1 MRKMICLMAAAA
13 ALAATPAAAQG
24 NAVAPVTDEAMPADA
39 NVTTDMNAVSTV
51 PDLNALEPTPPPATL
66 DGPGQEPVDD
76 DEPRGFPWG
85 LLGLVGLVGLLGR
98 RRRD

>member
-1 MRKMICLMAAAA
+1 MRNMICLMAAAA
-13 ALAATPAAAQG
+13 ALAATPASAQG
-24 NAVAPVTDEAMPADA
+24 NAVAPVANEAISADA
-39 NVTTDMNAVSTV
+39 NVTADMNSTV
-51 PDLNALEPTPPPATL
+51 PDLNAVEPAPPPATL
-66 DGPGQEPVDD
+66 DGPAQAPADD

>member
-1 MRKMICLMAAAA
+1 MRKMLCLIAAAA
-13 ALAATPAAAQG
+13 ALAAMPAAAQQD
-24 NAVAPVTDEAMPADA
+24 NADAPVANEAISADA
-39 NVTTDMNAVSTV
+39 NVTTDMNSTV
-51 PDLNALEPTPPPATL
+51 PDLNAVEPAPPPATL
-66 DGPGQEPVDD
+66 DGPAQAPVDD